1 MTAAQTSLGQD
12 LAFPMQQPGYEF
24 LTRFEIEAAGR
35 FQLGK
40 APRGRRVIDFIG
52 RGLFDGPKLKGRV
65 IDGADHLLMA
75 QGASIPD
82 VRMGLK
88 TDDGAVIA
96 MRYTGI
102 VWAPP
107 DVMQRIVK
115 REPVAPAEYYFRT
128 IVQFEC
134 GAPAY
139 EWLNRCVCVGV
150 GQPASF
156 PSGHHGV
163 FYDIHKVV

>member
-1 MTAAQTSLGQD
+1 MAGAQSSIGQGMD
-12 LAFPMQQPGYEF
+12 FPMQQPGYEF

-40 APRGRRVIDFIG
+40 APRGRRVIDFIA
-52 RGLFDGPKLKGRV
+52 RGVFDGPKLKGRV
-65 IDGADHLLMA
+65 IDGADHLLITPN
-75 QGASIPD
+75 GSYPD

-88 TDDGAVIA
+88 TDDGAVIT
-96 MRYTGI
+96 MRYTGV

-107 DVMQRIVK
+107 EVLKRIVK
-115 REPVAPAEYYFRT
+115 RDPVDPAEYYFRT
-128 IVQFEC
+128 IIHFES
-134 GAPAY
+134 GAPQY

-156 PSGHHGV
+156 ASGNHGV
-163 FYDIHKVV
+163 YYDVHKVV